1 MSKFGLPLFVLNPGN
16 SDQLEENNNI
26 LSLTP
31 NQHSVTEAAM
41 ALVDTDSDVKMVYYY
56 DSSDIYPYL
65 DYLNNNGNYGQ
76 ISFQQA
82 SNISIQPTE
91 YMKTKTIILSKCDRE
106 SGVMFLEEAMLKGKL
121 AQLF

>member
-16 SDQLEENNNI
+16 SEKLEENKNI

-31 NQHSVTEAAM
+31 SQQSVTEAAM
-41 ALVDTDSDVKMVYYY
+41 ALVDTDSDVKMIYYY

-91 YMKTKTIILSKCDRE
+91 YMKTKTIILSNCDRK
-106 SGVMFLEEAMLKGKL
+106 SGVKFLEEPMLKGKL
-121 AQLF
+121 AQFF

>member
-16 SDQLEENNNI
+16 HDQLEENKNI

-31 NQHSVTEAAM
+31 SQQSVTEAAM
-41 ALVDTDSDVKMVYYY
+41 ALVDTDSDVKMIYYY

-91 YMKTKTIILSKCDRE
+91 YMKTKTIILSNCDRE
-106 SGVMFLEEAMLKGKL
+106 SGVKFLEEAMLKGKL

>member
-1 MSKFGLPLFVLNPGN
+1 MLNPGN
-16 SDQLEENNNI
+16 SDKLEENKNI

-31 NQHSVTEAAM
+31 SQQSVTEAAM
-41 ALVDTDSDVKMVYYY
+41 ALVDTDSDVKMIYYY

-106 SGVMFLEEAMLKGKL
+106 SGVKFLEEAMLKGKL

>member
-16 SDQLEENNNI
+16 FDQLEENNNI

-41 ALVDTDSDVKMVYYY
+41 ALVDTESDVKMIYYY
-56 DSSDIYPYL
+56 ESSDIYPYL